1 MDRPI
6 DENTLQQCLA
16 ELASAG
22 HWSSDALAGL
32 AAFVRTADDYDLFR
46 VNPIHYAKKAGLPET
61 GTIDLFV
68 HAAKAGLFEMD
79 WNLLC
84 AYCPQVANSFR
95 ELEKVHPHFQCEF
108 CNAINDVALD
118 DYIQVTFTVS
128 GKLRDNAYRHPESLP
143 VEDYYLRYHFAKGFI
158 PPGGMT
164 PEQIV
169 AVLSRGFFD
178 LEAGARNSLE
188 FELTPGRFEV
198 LDLSHNLLLVF
209 FVEGETVGEAQTI
222 EIRLDDGK
230 FDLDRPTRRID
241 KVLGEGSYSFRQ
253 ATEIPPGRYR
263 IDIDNRMN
271 ERGRFWIVQYP
282 PGFVPHRVEYHPFL
296 SGKRLLITPA
306 FRDLYGTELVNES
319 EGLPVNDMT
328 YLFTDLKG
336 STPLYDAVGDVNAY
350 FMVRQHFEI
359 LSTAV
364 RAHGGII
371 VKTIGDAIMAAFARP
386 ADAVR
391 AGIDMVTELQRYNRS
406 VSTPLSLKV
415 GIHKGR
421 SIAVALND
429 RIDYFGQDV
438 NIAARIQGLADGD
451 QICISDEVMQSPGV
465 DGLVEGYPLNPEY
478 VPVRGVDEKIEI
490 HRVSIEQAAL

>member
-1 MDRPI
+1 MGRPI
-6 DENTLQQCLA
+6 DENSLHQSLA
-16 ELASAG
+16 KLASTG
-22 HWSSDALAGL
+22 HWRPDALAGL
-32 AAFVRTADDYDLFR
+32 EAFVRTADDYDLFR
-46 VNPIHYAKKAGLPET
+46 VNPVQYAGGANLST
-61 GTIDLFV
+61 ADAIDLFV
-68 HAAKAGLFEMD
+68 HAARAGLFEMD

-128 GKLRDNAYRHPESLP
+128 DKVRGNAFRHPESLP
-143 VEDYYLRYHFAKGFI
+143 IEDYYLRYHFARGFI

-178 LEAGARNSLE
+178 LEAGARHALE

-209 FVEGETVGEAQTI
+209 FVEGEPVAEPQAIG
-222 EIRLDDGK
+222 IRLDDGK
-230 FDLDRPTRRID
+230 FGVDRSTRRID
-241 KVLGEGSYSFRQ
+241 KILGEGSYSFRQ

-263 IDIDNRMN
+263 IDIDNRMT
-271 ERGRFWIVQYP
+271 ERGRFWILQYP
-282 PGFVPHRVEYHPFL
+282 PTFVPHRVEYQPYL
-296 SGKRLLITPA
+296 SGKQLLITPA
-306 FRDLYGTELVNES
+306 FRELYKTELVNER
-319 EGLPVNDMT
+319 EGLPVTDMA

-359 LSTAV
+359 LNAAV

-371 VKTIGDAIMAAFARP
+371 VKTIGDAIMAAFERP

-391 AGIDMVTELQRYNRS
+391 AGIEMVTELQRYNQT
-406 VSTPLSLKV
+406 VATPLGLKV

-438 NIAARIQGLADGD
+438 NIAARVQGLADAN
-451 QICISDEVMQSPGV
+451 QMCISDEIMQAPGV
-465 DGLVEGYPLNPEY
+465 SGLVEAYPQSPEY
-478 VPVRGVDEKIEI
+478 VPVRGVDGKIEI
-490 HRVSIEQAAL
+490 HRIAIE

>member
-1 MDRPI
+1 MDPLQAI
-6 DENTLQQCLA
+6 DENALRQGFA
-16 ELASAG
+16 ELASTG
-22 HWSSDALAGL
+22 LWSPDALAAL
-32 AAFVRTADDYDLFR
+32 EAFVRGAGDYDLFR
-46 VNPIHYAKKAGLPET
+46 VNPIHYAGEAELPEVNA
-61 GTIDLFV
+61 IDLFV
-68 HAAKAGLFEMD
+68 HASRIGLFEMD

-118 DYIQVTFTVS
+118 DYIQVSFTVS
-128 GKLRDNAYRHPESLP
+128 ESVRDIAFRHPESLP

-169 AVLSRGFFD
+169 AVLSREFFD
-178 LEAGARNSLE
+178 LEAGERRGLD

-209 FVEGETVGEAQTI
+209 FVEGEAAVEPQSIAIQ
-222 EIRLDDGK
+222 LDDGK
-230 FDLDRPTRRID
+230 FSVDRPTRRID
-241 KVLGEGSYSFRQ
+241 KILGEGSYAFRQ
-253 ATEIPPGRYR
+253 ATEIPPGQYH
-263 IDIDNRMN
+263 IDIDNRMD

-282 PGFVPHRVEYHPFL
+282 PTFVPHRVEYHPFL

-306 FRDLYGTELVNES
+306 FRELYRTQLVDES
-319 EGLPVNDMT
+319 EGLPVTDMT

-359 LSTAV
+359 LNRAV
-364 RAHGGII
+364 RAHHGIV
-371 VKTIGDAIMAAFARP
+371 VKTIGDAIMAAFERP
-386 ADAVR
+386 DDAVR
-391 AGIDMVTELQRYNRS
+391 AGIDMIRDMQRYNRT
-406 VSTPLSLKV
+406 VSTPLGLKV

-438 NIAARIQGLADGD
+438 NIAARVQGLADGN
-451 QICISDEVMQSPGV
+451 QLCISDEIMQSPGV
-465 DGLVEGYPLNPEY
+465 GDLVATYPQTSEHAPL
-478 VPVRGVDEKIEI
+478 RGVDEKIEI
-490 HRVSIEQAAL
+490 HRIPIE